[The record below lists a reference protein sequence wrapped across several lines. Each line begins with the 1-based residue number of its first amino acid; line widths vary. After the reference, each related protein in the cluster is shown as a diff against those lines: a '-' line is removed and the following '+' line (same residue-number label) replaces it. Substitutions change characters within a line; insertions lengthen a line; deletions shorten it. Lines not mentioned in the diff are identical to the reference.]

1 MSLEVLLPI
10 PDFPDYKVS
19 SWGRVFSVSAKKF
32 LKPEVHYKRYLR
44 VDLYDKNGNR
54 IHAKIH
60 RLVANA
66 FVPNPQ
72 NKPHV
77 NHIDGNNQNNS
88 FSNLEWV
95 TNEENAAKR
104 MALKSLQMK
113 MEYEYEKTEANT

>member
-32 LKPEVHYKRYLR
+32 LKPEVHYKGYLR

-88 FSNLEWV
+88 FTNLEWV
-95 TNEENAAKR
+95 TNKENALRRKELIDMRGDHDA
-104 MALKSLQMK
+104 
-113 MEYEYEKTEANT
+113 

>member
-32 LKPEVHYKRYLR
+32 LKPEVHYKGYLR

-54 IHAKIH
+54 IHAKVH

-88 FSNLEWV
+88 F
-95 TNEENAAKR
+95 TDFPKNADIFRASSVDGMYISFS
-104 MALKSLQMK
+104 MA
-113 MEYEYEKTEANT
+113 